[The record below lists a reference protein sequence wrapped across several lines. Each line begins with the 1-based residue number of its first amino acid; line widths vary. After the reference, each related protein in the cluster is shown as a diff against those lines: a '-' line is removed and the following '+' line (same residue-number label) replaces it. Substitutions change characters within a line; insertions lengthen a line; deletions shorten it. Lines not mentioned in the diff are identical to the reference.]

1 MWIPSQTTNTTLLTI
16 RMELFL
22 KCRSKANL
30 IGRVT
35 FVFSH
40 SIRQLIFLSC
50 FVFRLN
56 LSFLQNSLKT
66 GNQSNK
72 PPIAITS
79 SQLQPAVQS
88 QPHPSSSSPERAL
101 TKKTNRSTPHRPPHH
116 STRIPSPIVKEKM
129 KQNYLALVNRSQHQ
143 QQLQRKEKEKEKQS
157 RRRPSSSS
165 PPPSSRKEKHPV
177 PSSSSPHLPTAR
189 TNHVKK
195 KNEQQEQHTTDPSR
209 SLVQSFLAENN
220 LFGPSTTAPNNNN
233 PTGSQLNSLNN
244 SYSSLKEILSV
255 QKESYPIQ
263 HILQN
268 NSFSHPTTIDQQ
280 QQQSSRAAVE
290 NSLLNTSRVSTSSGK
305 PPLHPSRAQNESS
318 FRKEHEKDEQE
329 DDNEDPNIT
338 SLSALLEK
346 YKINIPTEGSTAT
359 PTRKLY
365 QHAKKTISSGKK
377 SKKKKRSTSAPP
389 TVTLYRPVPSPTST
403 WGTSKRIL

>member
-1 MWIPSQTTNTTLLTI
+1 
-16 RMELFL
+16 
-22 KCRSKANL
+22 
-30 IGRVT
+30 
-35 FVFSH
+35 
-40 SIRQLIFLSC
+40 
-50 FVFRLN
+50 LN
-56 LSFLQNSLKT
+56 LSFLQNSLNT

-79 SQLQPAVQS
+79 SQQPQPAVQS
-88 QPHPSSSSPERAL
+88 QLHPSSSSPERAH
-101 TKKTNRSTPHRPPHH
+101 TRKTNRSTPHRHPHDH
-116 STRIPSPIVKEKM
+116 PTRIPSPIVKEKM
-129 KQNYLALVNRSQHQ
+129 KQNYLALVNRSNHQ
-143 QQLQRKEKEKEKQS
+143 QQLQRKEKEKERQS

-165 PPPSSRKEKHPV
+165 PPPSSRKEKPPV
-177 PSSSSPHLPTAR
+177 PSSSSPHLSTTHAL
-189 TNHVKK
+189 KK
-195 KNEQQEQHTTDPSR
+195 KNEQQQEHTTDPSR

-220 LFGPSTTAPNNNN
+220 LFGPSSTIAPHNTNS
-233 PTGSQLNSLNN
+233 SQLNSLNN

-268 NSFSHPTTIDQQ
+268 SSFSHATIDSQQ
-280 QQQSSRAAVE
+280 QQHSSRAAME

-318 FRKEHEKDEQE
+318 FRKEGREDEQE

-346 YKINIPTEGSTAT
+346 YKITVPTEGTAT

-365 QHAKKTISSGKK
+365 PHAKKTISSGKK

-389 TVTLYRPVPSPTST
+389 IATLYRPVPSPTST